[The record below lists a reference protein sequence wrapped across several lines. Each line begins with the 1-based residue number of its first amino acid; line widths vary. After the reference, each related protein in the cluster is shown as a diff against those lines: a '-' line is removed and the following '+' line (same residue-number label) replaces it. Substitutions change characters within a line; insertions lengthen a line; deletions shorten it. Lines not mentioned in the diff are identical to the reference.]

1 MDRVPDLE
9 AASPMAKTMTLR
21 LDDERAAMLELVAR
35 ADDKSLTD
43 TVRDAIDRHIDERRK
58 DKEFK
63 DRLRRRHETERA
75 LYERLAR

>member
-1 MDRVPDLE
+1 
-9 AASPMAKTMTLR
+9 MAKTMTLR

-58 DKEFK
+58 DEQFKE
-63 DRLRRRHETERA
+63 RLRQRHEAERA

>member
-1 MDRVPDLE
+1 
-9 AASPMAKTMTLR
+9 MAKTMTLR

-43 TVRDAIDRHIDERRK
+43 TLRDAIDRHIEERRN

-63 DRLRRRHETERA
+63 ERLRQRHEVERA

>member
-1 MDRVPDLE
+1 
-9 AASPMAKTMTLR
+9 MAKTMTLR

-43 TVRDAIDRHIDERRK
+43 TVRDAIDLHIEARRK
-58 DKEFK
+58 DEAFKE
-63 DRLRRRHETERA
+63 RLRQRHETERA